1 MSIKQRLNRESGQ
14 VPVLVEHAAH
24 ARFVWNLALE
34 QANCYRREQGP
45 TPNTAAR
52 MRQLTEAREASE
64 WLRLRLGSSAVQQ
77 AALRDFD
84 QAMKNW
90 WGHTHRR
97 PTWRKAS
104 RHNSFVV
111 RDLTVARINR
121 KWATVLIPKLGH
133 VRFRLTRPFTDV
145 AAASS
150 ARVSVDRSG
159 RWWVSFTCP
168 PPTFDRAH
176 TGKSVGVDR
185 GCANSIATSEGVMA
199 HAPGFTVGEQARF
212 LALQRRKARQ
222 VKNSGRYT
230 LTRAKIAR
238 MYATLGDR
246 RRDWV
251 EHTSTALVRGYD
263 VVAIEDLHIPNM
275 VRKPKPKLD
284 PEIPGAYLPNSAR
297 AKAAL
302 SKAILASCWGG
313 LALRLAHKT
322 AHTTE
327 TDRSVLVTVDPR
339 STSRTCAVCGHVAK
353 ENRTSQAVFSCHA
366 CGHQAHADTNA
377 AINILRRAQPPV
389 LAVIEVCGRA
399 DRERTASAW
408 PTASRVNP
416 HTFTGSTR

>member
-1 MSIKQRLNRESGQ
+1 MASSQSRGGKPATQRALCSRDAGRSRTGIARRLRFADGWLTVHPQRRGSCEPWVGVEPTTSPLQEGRSVPTELPGRTVRARPVSCEPYPFLQVRDSELSVGGCEIGLLGVGEQRHTVSIKQRLNPESGQ
-14 VPVLVEHAAH
+14 VPVLVKHAAH

-45 TPNTAAR
+45 TPNTAVR

-64 WLRLRLGSSAVQQ
+64 WLRLGSAAVQQ

-168 PPTFDRAH
+168 PPTFARTP

-185 GCANSIATSEGVMA
+185 GA
-199 HAPGFTVGEQARF
+199 
-212 LALQRRKARQ
+212 
-222 VKNSGRYT
+222 
-230 LTRAKIAR
+230 
-238 MYATLGDR
+238 
-246 RRDWV
+246 
-251 EHTSTALVRGYD
+251 
-263 VVAIEDLHIPNM
+263 
-275 VRKPKPKLD
+275 
-284 PEIPGAYLPNSAR
+284 
-297 AKAAL
+297 
-302 SKAILASCWGG
+302 
-313 LALRLAHKT
+313 
-322 AHTTE
+322 
-327 TDRSVLVTVDPR
+327 
-339 STSRTCAVCGHVAK
+339 
-353 ENRTSQAVFSCHA
+353 
-366 CGHQAHADTNA
+366 
-377 AINILRRAQPPV
+377 
-389 LAVIEVCGRA
+389 
-399 DRERTASAW
+399 
-408 PTASRVNP
+408 
-416 HTFTGSTR
+416 